1 MEVKQE
7 GIVFGLIWFA
17 LFSESALMQ
26 KKKKEGYACFS
37 FLFMVWKYWRKFS
50 VTLLP
55 FAMGSPFSFTENHHL
70 FPFLCKRLIFPS
82 TPLLFLLKEHR
93 KVFVLAYSD

>member
-26 KKKKEGYACFS
+26 KKNEGSAYFS

-55 FAMGSPFSFTENHHL
+55 FALGSPFSFTENRHR
-70 FPFLCKRLIFPS
+70 FPFLYKRLIFPS

-93 KVFVLAYSD
+93 KVFVLAFSD

>member
-1 MEVKQE
+1 MKVKQE

-37 FLFMVWKYWRKFS
+37 FLFMV
-50 VTLLP
+50 
-55 FAMGSPFSFTENHHL
+55 
-70 FPFLCKRLIFPS
+70 
-82 TPLLFLLKEHR
+82 
-93 KVFVLAYSD
+93 